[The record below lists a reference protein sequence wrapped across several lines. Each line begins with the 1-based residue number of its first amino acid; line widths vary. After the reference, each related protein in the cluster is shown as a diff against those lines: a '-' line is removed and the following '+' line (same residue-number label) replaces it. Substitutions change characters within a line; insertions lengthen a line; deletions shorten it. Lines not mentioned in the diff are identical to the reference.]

1 MSKAWTIKRT
11 VVVAVLMAMNVALS
25 SFSIPVPGGHLY
37 FNDVVIVAA
46 ALLLSPSEAFVVGGV
61 GAFLGDAL
69 FYPAPMFVSLFSH
82 GLEAMIISYVAHKFP
97 EDRVKTILSIV
108 LGAAVMVTGYTLGR
122 AFIYATPAVSLIKFP
137 FECLQAGVGAV
148 LGYVLV
154 FKCGIEQQFERK
166 LR

>member
-61 GAFLGDAL
+61 G
-69 FYPAPMFVSLFSH
+69 
-82 GLEAMIISYVAHKFP
+82 EI
-97 EDRVKTILSIV
+97 
-108 LGAAVMVTGYTLGR
+108 GR
-122 AFIYATPAVSLIKFP
+122 AHV
-137 FECLQAGVGAV
+137 
-148 LGYVLV
+148 
-154 FKCGIEQQFERK
+154 
-166 LR
+166 